1 MLNNVINRK
10 TSQIDH
16 AVLSQ
21 SKVFTL
27 ENGKLNHILFLKIMT
42 NIKGILILL
51 AQLQIKQ

>member
-21 SKVFTL
+21 SKVFIL